1 MHKLKEST
9 MMKNYK
15 TSGALSKGKKHEGDS
30 GGGGYCDFIKS
41 NKLYKTKTWKT
52 RKQKSKIITDWRSS
66 MMKYWKKRRALP

>member
-30 GGGGYCDFIKS
+30 GGGGGEVVTPFPGEEAVYGGPIPHEC
-41 NKLYKTKTWKT
+41 
-52 RKQKSKIITDWRSS
+52 
-66 MMKYWKKRRALP
+66 